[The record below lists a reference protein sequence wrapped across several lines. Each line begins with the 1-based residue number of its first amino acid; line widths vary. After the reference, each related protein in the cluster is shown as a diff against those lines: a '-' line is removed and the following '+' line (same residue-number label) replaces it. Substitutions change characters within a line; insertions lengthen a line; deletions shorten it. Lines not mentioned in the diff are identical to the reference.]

1 MCVRV
6 GWRVLASLEITRVV
20 QNSVEFSRSASGM
33 IFRTIN
39 ILNIA
44 NVCVYISY
52 ICCTLVAAQRMSR
65 AKIEQGTG
73 VAVNGNLLW
82 FLMRLNW
89 LHFSLK
95 VSGYTHTY
103 TYICI
108 YIYIGML
115 ECMGQCCNNSC
126 CTSCEYMLLTFF
138 PY

>member
-52 ICCTLVAAQRMSR
+52 ICCTLVAA
-65 AKIEQGTG
+65 
-73 VAVNGNLLW
+73 
-82 FLMRLNW
+82 
-89 LHFSLK
+89 
-95 VSGYTHTY
+95 
-103 TYICI
+103 
-108 YIYIGML
+108 
-115 ECMGQCCNNSC
+115 
-126 CTSCEYMLLTFF
+126 
-138 PY
+138 